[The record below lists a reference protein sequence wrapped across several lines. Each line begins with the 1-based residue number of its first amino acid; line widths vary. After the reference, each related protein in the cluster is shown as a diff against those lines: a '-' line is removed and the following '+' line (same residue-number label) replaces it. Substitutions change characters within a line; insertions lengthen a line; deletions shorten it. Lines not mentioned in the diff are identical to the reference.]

1 MELVIHLATTLSI
14 WTQLLHQGEALVN
27 HLTGRRKEE
36 DHLEDLERPIA
47 QLEEAHHMEVLL

>member
-36 DHLEDLERPIA
+36 DHLEDFERPIVL
-47 QLEEAHHMEVLL
+47 LEEAHRMVVRL